1 MPKDPKEQLQILKK
15 GVAEI
20 VSEEELLYK
29 LEKSHKTKTPL
40 KVKLGLD
47 PTAPDIHLG
56 HTVVIRKLKQF
67 QDLGHQIIL
76 IIGDYTGMIGD
87 PSGRSET
94 RKQLSKKEI
103 LLNAKTYQD
112 QVFKILDPNKTRIT
126 FNSQWLKKLTFE
138 DTLKLASK
146 YTVARM
152 LERED
157 FSNRYHSGKPICI
170 HEFFYPLMQGY
181 DSISLKADVE
191 LGGTDQTFNLLLGRT
206 LQREFGQEPQIA
218 ITMPIL
224 VGLDG
229 EKKMSKS
236 LGNYIGIDEHPNEI
250 YGKVM
255 SISDDIMII
264 YYELLTDITKD
275 ELEELKANLHNGK
288 VNPRDA
294 KMELAKNI
302 VNQFYSVDDAIRAET
317 TFQNVFQR
325 GNIPDNIPEFKIAK
339 DELKEGHIWIVKLL
353 SILNLSNSNSEA
365 RRLISQNAVKIDG
378 ETIKDFDIDI
388 NIREDMVVQV
398 GKRRFA
404 KIKL

>member
-1 MPKDPKEQLQILKK
+1 
-15 GVAEI
+15 
-20 VSEEELLYK
+20 
-29 LEKSHKTKTPL
+29 
-40 KVKLGLD
+40 
-47 PTAPDIHLG
+47 
-56 HTVVIRKLKQF
+56 
-67 QDLGHQIIL
+67 
-76 IIGDYTGMIGD
+76 
-87 PSGRSET
+87 
-94 RKQLSKKEI
+94 
-103 LLNAKTYQD
+103 
-112 QVFKILDPNKTRIT
+112 
-126 FNSQWLKKLTFE
+126 
-138 DTLKLASK
+138 
-146 YTVARM
+146 
-152 LERED
+152 
-157 FSNRYHSGKPICI
+157 
-170 HEFFYPLMQGY
+170 
-181 DSISLKADVE
+181 
-191 LGGTDQTFNLLLGRT
+191 
-206 LQREFGQEPQIA
+206 
-218 ITMPIL
+218 
-224 VGLDG
+224 
-229 EKKMSKS
+229 MSKS